1 MGAGPAA
8 FPEFE
13 RCNPTG
19 FPMGGQII
27 PRVCSAP
34 ELRRRCRRMVTPAG
48 PGSRVAAGWSP
59 GCRRESGVRVRP
71 RAPAGG
77 GRLRPEGPPAG
88 VSPRGCFIRWRRG
101 QRAIR
106 RGGSCGVNPSGCRRQ
121 PAPARRRRWSKRVP
135 APMRIREGL
144 RPVIGGAVST
154 ACGRCVA
161 GRQPEAKSATPTPVL
176 PQRAPNEIELPPT
189 DCAPFRSTPH
199 TALRETTRQQWRHR
213 AACASIRGGHRRL
226 PAVPPPGGGK
236 AGRHFADLGVAR
248 PVRCT
253 VAYPNCGYAAM
264 RRECL
269 PWAISSCRCPHGI
282 RAVVRTVELSVFL
295 YRGCGGSEYR
305 ERRDVRLAREL
316 AELTGD
322 TPDRR
327 EREYRLAAR
336 APGAGAADSA
346 SPCPGQGTARDRAAL
361 RQPSAT
367 RALRSPVW
375 GSAP

>member
-1 MGAGPAA
+1 M
-8 FPEFE
+8 
-13 RCNPTG
+13 
-19 FPMGGQII
+19 
-27 PRVCSAP
+27 
-34 ELRRRCRRMVTPAG
+34 
-48 PGSRVAAGWSP
+48 
-59 GCRRESGVRVRP
+59 
-71 RAPAGG
+71 
-77 GRLRPEGPPAG
+77 PAG
-88 VSPRGCFIRWRRG
+88 VGRAGSAPGSGRGRSTPTRG
-101 QRAIR
+101 TP
-106 RGGSCGVNPSGCRRQ
+106 GGSL
-121 PAPARRRRWSKRVP
+121 PARVFHSLAAWTAGHSQGWILRGESIRVP
-135 APMRIREGL
+135 AAA
-144 RPVIGGAVST
+144 GA
-154 ACGRCVA
+154 R
-161 GRQPEAKSATPTPVL
+161 PEAALVEAGACADADPRRVASRDRGCGIHGMRSVRGRSATGGQVGH
-176 PQRAPNEIELPPT
+176 A
-189 DCAPFRSTPH
+189 DA
-199 TALRETTRQQWRHR
+199 R
-213 AACASIRGGHRRL
+213 AAAARAERNRVAPDRLRAVPIDAPHRTAGDHATAMAPSRRVRLDPGGHRRL

-236 AGRHFADLGVAR
+236 AGRQFADLGVAR

-269 PWAISSCRCPHGI
+269 PWAISGSRCPHGI